1 MPGRL
6 SPRSVIMD
14 DVLRDWDLISFQG
27 CYR

>member
-6 SPRSVIMD
+6 RPRSVIMD
-14 DVLRDWDLISFQG
+14 DALSDWHMISFQG